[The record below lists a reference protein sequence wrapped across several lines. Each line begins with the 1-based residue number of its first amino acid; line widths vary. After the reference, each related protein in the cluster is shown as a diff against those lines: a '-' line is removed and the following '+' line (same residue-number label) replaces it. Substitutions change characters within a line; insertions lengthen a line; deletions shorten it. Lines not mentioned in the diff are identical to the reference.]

1 MLKQNA
7 YKRSKYFH
15 ARAIVI
21 DPSEGHGW
29 EKNAINK
36 IKTTKFLDDKIIL
49 DRSLEIE
56 EIFRKYLLND

>member
-29 EKNAINK
+29 WKNAINQ
-36 IKTTKFLDDKIIL
+36 IKTIKFLDDKIIL

>member
-21 DPSEGHGW
+21 DLSEGHGW
-29 EKNAINK
+29 EKNAINQ
-36 IKTTKFLDDKIIL
+36 IKTTDYVT
-49 DRSLEIE
+49 S
-56 EIFRKYLLND
+56 N